1 MTLAHQIK
9 FTASMIVS
17 DDTGQLM
24 RLIQALAILCG
35 LLIAITQ
42 IILPLLEWLQ
52 QFAVMWQQVIMIF
65 RTWPIGQMVTG

>member
-42 IILPLLEWLQ
+42 IILPLLEWAQ
-52 QFAVMWQQVIMIF
+52 QFAVMWQQAIMIF